1 MAHSTDSPRLDVNLS
16 ERATRSG
23 GGWQLA
29 DTTSDSWAWIDV
41 LTPDE
46 CDSIIDIGKQVGL
59 FHGTTGG
66 SDNDPRRNSSVAF
79 IHPSETTGW
88 VFRKLATAVTAT
100 NQFFG
105 FDLTHMLEGIQ
116 FTEYRAPGQKYGWHV
131 DAAPGMSTR
140 KLSLTIQLTDPDD
153 YDGGDLQLNPNGD
166 IITLEKVRGRAFVFP
181 SWTLHQVTPVTRGT
195 RHSLVVWV
203 TGPKFR

>member
-1 MAHSTDSPRLDVNLS
+1 MAHLTDSPQLDFDLS

-29 DTTSDSWAWIDV
+29 DTTSDTWAWIDV

-46 CDSIIDIGKQVGL
+46 CDSIIQIGKQVGL
-59 FHGTTGG
+59 FHGTTKG

-88 VFRKLATAVTAT
+88 IFRKLTTAVAAT

-116 FTEYRAPGQKYGWHV
+116 FTEYRAPGQNYGWHV
-131 DAAPGMSTR
+131 DAGPGMSTR
-140 KLSLTIQLTDPDD
+140 KLSLIVQLTDPDN
-153 YDGGDLQLNPNGD
+153 YKGGELELNTYGD
-166 IITLEKVRGRAFVFP
+166 EIEMDKVRGRAFAFP
-181 SWTLHQVTPVTRGT
+181 SWTLHRVKPVTEGL

-203 TGPKFR
+203 TGPPFR